1 MSNLNVCAVTYQVH
15 LPDPN
20 SVTDGG
26 LAADLYRKAPV
37 EVLVIAAAQDQAT
50 LSTVINN
57 NISLQ
62 PGEVYDILQIEQI
75 PLGDRLIYQ

>member
-1 MSNLNVCAVTYQVH
+1 VSNLNVYIVTYQVH

-20 SVTDGG
+20 AASDGP
-26 LAADLYRKAPV
+26 ADLYRKAPV

-57 NISLQ
+57 NITLA
-62 PGEVYDILQIEQI
+62 PGEVYDILQIEQV
-75 PLGDRLIYQ
+75 PLGDRQIYQ

>member
-1 MSNLNVCAVTYQVH
+1 MSNLNVYAVTYQVH

-20 SVTDGG
+20 SAIDGT
-26 LAADLYRKAPV
+26 ADVYRKAPV
-37 EVLVIAAAQDQAT
+37 EVIVIAAAQDQAT

-62 PGEVYDILQIEQI
+62 PGEVYDILEVEQI
-75 PLGDRLIYQ
+75 PFADRPIYQ